1 MRSVSS
7 KTRDW
12 RSVVRGLMYLG
23 KSCLWKLPLH
33 QACSKALR
41 TKEETMLLVAISSW
55 WVISGMTWARSVW
68 CFQVHSDA
76 EEFPLLFSSL
86 SPWRRELHSI
96 KGFFSPSFT
105 RLFVIS
111 ECRPALER
119 VITTPCPGLERTQ
132 TLNCPCHHL
141 NLTMKYSTEGLE
153 RQPVKKWGLN
163 GHFGALGKSNLLNPL
178 LQSHRGHLILLP
190 ASCPWNCAST
200 SLSVRCVWVKEV
212 RVREDCNKT
221 WLILHGW
228 SESY

>member
-1 MRSVSS
+1 
-7 KTRDW
+7 
-12 RSVVRGLMYLG
+12 
-23 KSCLWKLPLH
+23 
-33 QACSKALR
+33 
-41 TKEETMLLVAISSW
+41 MLLMVISSQRI
-55 WVISGMTWARSVW
+55 ISGVIWIPSDW
-68 CFQVHSDA
+68 LFQVCSYA
-76 EEFPLLFSSL
+76 VKFSL
-86 SPWRRELHSI
+86 PYCFLTPGKRELHSI
-96 KGFFSPSFT
+96 KGFFFSFT

-141 NLTMKYSTEGLE
+141 NLTMKYGTRGLG
-153 RQPVKKWGLN
+153 RQRVKRWGLN

-178 LQSHRGHLILLP
+178 PKSHRGHLILLP

-200 SLSVRCVWVKEV
+200 SLSMRCVWVEEV
-212 RVREDCNKT
+212 RVREEYNKT

>member
-1 MRSVSS
+1 M
-7 KTRDW
+7 
-12 RSVVRGLMYLG
+12 
-23 KSCLWKLPLH
+23 
-33 QACSKALR
+33 
-41 TKEETMLLVAISSW
+41 AISSQRI
-55 WVISGMTWARSVW
+55 ISGVTWTLTGPSRYAAILW
-68 CFQVHSDA
+68 NFICHSA
-76 EEFPLLFSSL
+76 FSAQGEGNCTLL
-86 SPWRRELHSI
+86 
-96 KGFFSPSFT
+96 KDFFFLSFT

-141 NLTMKYSTEGLE
+141 NLTMKYSTEGLG
-153 RQPVKKWGLN
+153 RQPVKRWGLN

-190 ASCPWNCAST
+190 APCPWNCAST
-200 SLSVRCVWVKEV
+200 SLSMRCVWVEEV
-212 RVREDCNKT
+212 RVREECNKM